1 MFTVT
6 RRGLGLKS
14 VPLGPERAV
23 VARACQKDGVA
34 VAEVGRTSLPLP
46 SGAGVCLFSAA
57 VPSASSTPDKVT
69 GAREQVPFWQTL
81 PLCSMSQS
89 VFQGGLILRC

>member
-23 VARACQKDGVA
+23 VARACQDGVA
-34 VAEVGRTSLPLP
+34 VAEVGENFPPSSLW
-46 SGAGVCLFSAA
+46 SRCLFSAA
-57 VPSASSTPDKVT
+57 MPSASSTPDKVT
-69 GAREQVPFWQTL
+69 GAREQVPFRQTL